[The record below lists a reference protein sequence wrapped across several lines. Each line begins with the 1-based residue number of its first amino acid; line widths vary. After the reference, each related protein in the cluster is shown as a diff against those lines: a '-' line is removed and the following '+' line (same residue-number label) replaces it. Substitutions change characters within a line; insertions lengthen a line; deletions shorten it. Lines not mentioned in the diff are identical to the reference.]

1 MSEKYLEK
9 VYNQLSYH
17 IKSDVNFPDAYIFL
31 TNEQQ
36 RFIIE
41 MFETEREAVKEALI
55 DSINEMK
62 ELVDEI

>member
-1 MSEKYLEK
+1 MNTKYLES
-9 VYNQLSYH
+9 VYNEMPYQVKDS
-17 IKSDVNFPDAYIFL
+17 VGFPDAYIFL

-55 DSINEMK
+55 DSIKEMK